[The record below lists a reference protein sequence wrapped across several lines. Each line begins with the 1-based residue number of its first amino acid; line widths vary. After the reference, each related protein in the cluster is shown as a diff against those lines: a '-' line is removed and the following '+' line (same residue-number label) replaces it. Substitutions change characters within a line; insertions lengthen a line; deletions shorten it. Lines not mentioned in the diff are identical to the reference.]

1 MKILIVVPDIRKLG
15 GIEQYYSKLKNK
27 FTIAVEYFT
36 IGERLNKNSNKYQRY
51 FRLINDYF
59 RFIKVLKKE
68 KYDIIHINP
77 SLDFIMFFREGIFSI
92 LAKIY
97 KKRTIIFFRGW
108 YTSFEQFLGKYGI
121 WIFKIFYGNANT
133 YVVLANEFKEK
144 LQAWGCTQPIYRE
157 VTIIEDEE
165 LKEIDIQKYI
175 DERLQF
181 EKKRILF
188 LARIT
193 KGKGIYETI
202 DAVCILNKKY
212 RNLEL
217 VIAGNGNELN
227 AVMSYAKEI
236 NIDNVIYTGNVRGI
250 TRKMLLKTACI
261 FCMPTYS
268 EGMPNSIVEAMSYGL
283 PIITRPVGGIIDFFK
298 NGEHGFSSFSKDP
311 QTYANFIEILLND
324 EQLYRRISLSNYKYA
339 ISNFLASEAAKRLER
354 IYKSTLLRQT
364 H

>member
-1 MKILIVVPDIRKLG
+1 
-15 GIEQYYSKLKNK
+15 
-27 FTIAVEYFT
+27 
-36 IGERLNKNSNKYQRY
+36 
-51 FRLINDYF
+51 
-59 RFIKVLKKE
+59 
-68 KYDIIHINP
+68 
-77 SLDFIMFFREGIFSI
+77 
-92 LAKIY
+92 
-97 KKRTIIFFRGW
+97 
-108 YTSFEQFLGKYGI
+108 
-121 WIFKIFYGNANT
+121 
-133 YVVLANEFKEK
+133 
-144 LQAWGCTQPIYRE
+144 
-157 VTIIEDEE
+157 
-165 LKEIDIQKYI
+165 
-175 DERLQF
+175 
-181 EKKRILF
+181 

>member
-121 WIFKIFYGNANT
+121 WIFKIGVALNLFI
-133 YVVLANEFKEK
+133 EK
-144 LQAWGCTQPIYRE
+144 L
-157 VTIIEDEE
+157 
-165 LKEIDIQKYI
+165 L
-175 DERLQF
+175 
-181 EKKRILF
+181 
-188 LARIT
+188 
-193 KGKGIYETI
+193 
-202 DAVCILNKKY
+202 
-212 RNLEL
+212 
-217 VIAGNGNELN
+217 
-227 AVMSYAKEI
+227 
-236 NIDNVIYTGNVRGI
+236 
-250 TRKMLLKTACI
+250 
-261 FCMPTYS
+261 
-268 EGMPNSIVEAMSYGL
+268 
-283 PIITRPVGGIIDFFK
+283 
-298 NGEHGFSSFSKDP
+298 
-311 QTYANFIEILLND
+311 
-324 EQLYRRISLSNYKYA
+324 
-339 ISNFLASEAAKRLER
+339 
-354 IYKSTLLRQT
+354 LLRMRN
-364 H
+364 

>member
-181 EKKRILF
+181 RKKRILF

>member
-144 LQAWGCTQPIYRE
+144 LHAWGCTQPIYRE

-181 EKKRILF
+181 RKKRILF